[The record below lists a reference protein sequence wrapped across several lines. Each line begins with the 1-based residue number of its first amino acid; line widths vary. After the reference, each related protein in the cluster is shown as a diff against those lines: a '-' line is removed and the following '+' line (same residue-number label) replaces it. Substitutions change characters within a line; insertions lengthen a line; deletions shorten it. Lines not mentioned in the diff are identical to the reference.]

1 MTESVNLLKERIKE
15 IEKNSYFTARQKTE
29 LIKENKDILIKQ
41 KKLLKD
47 YERINERLNGGFN
60 IINTEK

>member
-15 IEKNSYFTARQKTE
+15 IEKNSYFTYRQKTE